1 MSRKDLVSKMLNE
14 RRMNRSGQVS
24 QQNMSSYSQG
34 GEEDEDLNFGGYNPE
49 ALYQDEVMHDQL

>member
-1 MSRKDLVSKMLNE
+1 MLNE

-24 QQNMSSYSQG
+24 QQNMSACSQG

-49 ALYQDEVMHDQL
+49 ALYQDEVMQDQL